1 MKLLTAVALIAFA
14 GAARAQED
22 AMKVGL
28 ALVEQTVPLRDCLKK
43 EMAAA
48 QSNETALA
56 IAQNACADVSAA
68 LQPKLVETVRS
79 VLDPVP
85 PTIDP
90 AATADG
96 AIKIVRIA
104 AYYEFT
110 GEVKRFHDDLKKR
123 AEERLK
129 QR

>member
-1 MKLLTAVALIAFA
+1 MKLLTAVALITFA
-14 GAARAQED
+14 GAAEAQED

-28 ALVEQTVPLRDCLKK
+28 ALTEQTAPLRDCLKK

-48 QSNETALA
+48 QSNEMASA

-68 LQPKLVETVRS
+68 LQPKLIETVRS
-79 VLDPVP
+79 LLDPVP
-85 PTIDP
+85 PAIDSEKL
-90 AATADG
+90 ADG
-96 AIKIVRIA
+96 AIKMARIA
-104 AYYEFT
+104 VYFDFT
-110 GEVKRFHDDLKKR
+110 GELKRFHDDIKKR